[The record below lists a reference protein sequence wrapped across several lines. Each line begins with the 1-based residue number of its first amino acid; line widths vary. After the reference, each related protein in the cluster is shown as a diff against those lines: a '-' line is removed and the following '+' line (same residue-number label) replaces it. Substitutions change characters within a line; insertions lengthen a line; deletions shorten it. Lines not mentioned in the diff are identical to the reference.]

1 MVFFKENWGCHL
13 SLQSSKSVPKKMHL
27 SLRDNTS
34 WTGFHYLLEIMGS
47 IEGSQRGDCLPINVC
62 EYILIGVNIV

>member
-1 MVFFKENWGCHL
+1 
-13 SLQSSKSVPKKMHL
+13 MHL

-47 IEGSQRGDCLPINVC
+47 IEGSQRGDCLPINGC

>member
-1 MVFFKENWGCHL
+1 MVFSKRTGGVLCHF
-13 SLQSSKSVPKKMHL
+13 SPPKSVPKKMHL

>member
-1 MVFFKENWGCHL
+1 MVFFKENWGCPL
-13 SLQSSKSVPKKMHL
+13 SLQSSKKCAKKMHL